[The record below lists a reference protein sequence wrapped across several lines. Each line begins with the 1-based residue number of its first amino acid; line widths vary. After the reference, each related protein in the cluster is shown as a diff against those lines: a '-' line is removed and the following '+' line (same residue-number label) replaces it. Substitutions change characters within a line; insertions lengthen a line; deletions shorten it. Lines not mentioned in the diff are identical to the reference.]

1 MGILCMYH
9 KLVRDKI
16 PAIIEKNGEVPITK
30 VLSEEN
36 YLIELEKKLT
46 EELNEVL
53 ASRGSDRLEELA
65 DLLEVMIALAKMDNK
80 NLEDIIDKRNEKRA
94 KRGGFDQRI
103 YLEGVRK

>member
-1 MGILCMYH
+1 MYH

-16 PAIIEKNGEVPITK
+16 PSIIEKNGEIPITK
-30 VLSEEN
+30 ILSDEN

-46 EELNEVL
+46 EEHNEVL
-53 ASRGSDRLEELA
+53 SASGEDRLEELA
-65 DLLEVMIALAKMDNK
+65 DLLEVMIALAKIDNK

-94 KRGGFDQRI
+94 KRGGFDQKI